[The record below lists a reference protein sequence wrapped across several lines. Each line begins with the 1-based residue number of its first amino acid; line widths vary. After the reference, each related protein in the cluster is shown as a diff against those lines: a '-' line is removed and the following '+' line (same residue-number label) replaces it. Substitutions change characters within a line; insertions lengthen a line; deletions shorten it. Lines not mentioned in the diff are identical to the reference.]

1 MTKYVLKR
9 LLYMVIVFLLVS
21 LLMYSIYNLIPTDP
35 ARAQLEPMKTSLK
48 PAEYEQRYQMLR
60 QQMGLNDP
68 LIVRYLRWIGFWPDV
83 NGKLDGMLQGNFGY
97 SQIYKTDVANVLP
110 SRMLNTIYINI
121 FSTLVALA
129 ITIPLGIYCAVHKRS
144 KTDNAVQVLSIVGYS
159 IPVYIIAL
167 IFIWLFAVTL
177 RWLPVFGMQ
186 TPGNNFT
193 GFRAF
198 LDKVYYMTLPVLVMT
213 VGSLGGMTRYVR
225 AAMIEALSM
234 DYIKGFQVIYTNLNS
249 YIEEDLPLL
258 ASTGVPIAYDFS
270 VRWTDEYLARVC
282 PYIQVALLSCAHLN
296 AQRREEEMRKV
307 AALGV
312 PVVLGTI
319 GEDGSYVL
327 YNGRFSF
334 ANAVHAD
341 NVIDT
346 MGAGDSYFAAFLCH
360 LLDISESGRLLE
372 GTVEENTRSLR
383 DAMEKGAAFAAKVC
397 AMEGAFGYGTP
408 IAGRTE
414 L

>member
-35 ARAQLEPMKTSLK
+35 ARAQLEPMKTTLK

-60 QQMGLNDP
+60 QQMGLDDP

-159 IPVYIIAL
+159 IPVYI
-167 IFIWLFAVTL
+167 WLFAVTL

-234 DYIKGFQVIYTNLNS
+234 DYIRTARAKGLREKVVIYSHAWRN
-249 YIEEDLPLL
+249 
-258 ASTGVPIAYDFS
+258 
-270 VRWTDEYLARVC
+270 
-282 PYIQVALLSCAHLN
+282 ALLPVITVLIGWFISIFSGSLIIEQMFALN
-296 AQRREEEMRKV
+296 GMGQLYYQGLMNNDFEL
-307 AALGV
+307 ALA
-312 PVVLGTI
+312 I
-319 GEDGSYVL
+319 QMFYVL
-327 YNGRFSF
+327 IALVGQLIT
-334 ANAVHAD
+334 D
-341 NVIDT
+341 L
-346 MGAGDSYFAAFLCH
+346 SYGIV
-360 LLDISESGRLLE
+360 DPR
-372 GTVEENTRSLR
+372 VRVN
-383 DAMEKGAAFAAKVC
+383 K
-397 AMEGAFGYGTP
+397 
-408 IAGRTE
+408 
-414 L
+414 

>member
-48 PAEYEQRYQMLR
+48 PDEYEQRYQMLR
-60 QQMGLNDP
+60 QQMGLDDP

-83 NGKLDGMLQGNFGY
+83 NGDLNGMLQGNFGY

-193 GFRAF
+193 GVRAF

-234 DYIKGFQVIYTNLNS
+234 DYIRTARAKGLREKVVIYSHAWRN
-249 YIEEDLPLL
+249 
-258 ASTGVPIAYDFS
+258 
-270 VRWTDEYLARVC
+270 
-282 PYIQVALLSCAHLN
+282 ALLPVITVLIGWFISIFSGSLIIEQMFALN
-296 AQRREEEMRKV
+296 GMGQLYYQGLMNNDFEL
-307 AALGV
+307 ALA
-312 PVVLGTI
+312 I
-319 GEDGSYVL
+319 QMFYVL
-327 YNGRFSF
+327 IALVGQLIT
-334 ANAVHAD
+334 D
-341 NVIDT
+341 L
-346 MGAGDSYFAAFLCH
+346 SYGIV
-360 LLDISESGRLLE
+360 DPR
-372 GTVEENTRSLR
+372 VRVN
-383 DAMEKGAAFAAKVC
+383 K
-397 AMEGAFGYGTP
+397 
-408 IAGRTE
+408 
-414 L
+414 

>member
-9 LLYMVIVFLLVS
+9 LVYMVIVFLLVS

-35 ARAQLEPMKTSLK
+35 ARAQLEPMKTTLK
-48 PAEYEQRYQMLR
+48 PEEYEQRYQMLR
-60 QQMGLNDP
+60 QQMGLDDP

-83 NGKLDGMLQGNFGY
+83 NGELNGMLQGNFGY

-144 KTDNAVQVLSIVGYS
+144 KSDNAVQVLSIVGYS

-198 LDKVYYMTLPVLVMT
+198 LDKVYYMILPVLVMT

-234 DYIKGFQVIYTNLNS
+234 DYIRTARAKGLREKVVVYSHAWRN
-249 YIEEDLPLL
+249 
-258 ASTGVPIAYDFS
+258 
-270 VRWTDEYLARVC
+270 
-282 PYIQVALLSCAHLN
+282 ALLPVITVLIGWFISIFSGSLIIEQMFALN
-296 AQRREEEMRKV
+296 GMGQLYYQGLMNNDFEL
-307 AALGV
+307 ALA
-312 PVVLGTI
+312 I
-319 GEDGSYVL
+319 QMFYVL
-327 YNGRFSF
+327 IALVGQLIT
-334 ANAVHAD
+334 D
-341 NVIDT
+341 L
-346 MGAGDSYFAAFLCH
+346 SYGIV
-360 LLDISESGRLLE
+360 DPR
-372 GTVEENTRSLR
+372 VRVN
-383 DAMEKGAAFAAKVC
+383 K
-397 AMEGAFGYGTP
+397 
-408 IAGRTE
+408 
-414 L
+414 

>member
-35 ARAQLEPMKTSLK
+35 ARAQLEPMKTTLK

-60 QQMGLNDP
+60 EQMGLNDP

-83 NGKLDGMLQGNFGY
+83 NGKLNGMLQGNFGY

-110 SRMLNTIYINI
+110 ARMRNTIFINI

-144 KTDNAVQVLSIVGYS
+144 KTDNTVQVLSIIGYS

-177 RWLPVFGMQ
+177 GWLPVFGMQ

-198 LDKVYYMTLPVLVMT
+198 IDRVYYMILPVLVMT

-234 DYIKGFQVIYTNLNS
+234 DYIRTARAKGLREKVVIYSHAWRN
-249 YIEEDLPLL
+249 
-258 ASTGVPIAYDFS
+258 
-270 VRWTDEYLARVC
+270 
-282 PYIQVALLSCAHLN
+282 ALLPVITVLIGWFISIFSGSLIIEQMFALN
-296 AQRREEEMRKV
+296 GMGQLYYQGLMNNDFEL
-307 AALGV
+307 ALA
-312 PVVLGTI
+312 I
-319 GEDGSYVL
+319 QMFYVL
-327 YNGRFSF
+327 IALVGQLIT
-334 ANAVHAD
+334 D
-341 NVIDT
+341 L
-346 MGAGDSYFAAFLCH
+346 SYGLV
-360 LLDISESGRLLE
+360 DPR
-372 GTVEENTRSLR
+372 VRVN
-383 DAMEKGAAFAAKVC
+383 K
-397 AMEGAFGYGTP
+397 
-408 IAGRTE
+408 
-414 L
+414 

>member
-35 ARAQLEPMKTSLK
+35 ARAQLEPMKTTLK

-60 QQMGLNDP
+60 QQMGLDDP

-234 DYIKGFQVIYTNLNS
+234 DYIRTARAKGLREKVVIYSHAWRNALLPIITSIIGWFISIFSGSVIIENTFSLNGMGKLYWAGLNNLDF
-249 YIEEDLPLL
+249 ELVL
-258 ASTGVPIAYDFS
+258 A
-270 VRWTDEYLARVC
+270 
-282 PYIQVALLSCAHLN
+282 IQMFYTVVAL
-296 AQRREEEMRKV
+296 
-307 AALGV
+307 
-312 PVVLGTI
+312 I
-319 GEDGSYVL
+319 GS
-327 YNGRFSF
+327 
-334 ANAVHAD
+334 
-341 NVIDT
+341 
-346 MGAGDSYFAAFLCH
+346 
-360 LLDISESGRLLE
+360 LLMDIS
-372 GTVEENTRSLR
+372 
-383 DAMEKGAAFAAKVC
+383 
-397 AMEGAFGYGTP
+397 YGLVDP
-408 IAGRTE
+408 RVRVDK
-414 L
+414 

>member
-144 KTDNAVQVLSIVGYS
+144 KSDNAVQVLSIVGYS

-234 DYIKGFQVIYTNLNS
+234 DYVRTARAKGLREKVVIYSHAWRN
-249 YIEEDLPLL
+249 
-258 ASTGVPIAYDFS
+258 
-270 VRWTDEYLARVC
+270 
-282 PYIQVALLSCAHLN
+282 ALLPVITLVIGWFLSIFSGSIIIETTFALN
-296 AQRREEEMRKV
+296 GM
-307 AALGV
+307 G
-312 PVVLGTI
+312 
-319 GEDGSYVL
+319 VL
-327 YNGRFSF
+327 YYNGLTNQDYELVLAMQMFYTVVSL
-334 ANAVHAD
+334 VGILLTD
-341 NVIDT
+341 L
-346 MGAGDSYFAAFLCH
+346 SYGLV
-360 LLDISESGRLLE
+360 DPR
-372 GTVEENTRSLR
+372 VRV
-383 DAMEKGAAFAAKVC
+383 DK
-397 AMEGAFGYGTP
+397 
-408 IAGRTE
+408 
-414 L
+414 

>member
-9 LLYMVIVFLLVS
+9 LVYMVIVFLLVS

-35 ARAQLEPMKTSLK
+35 ARAQLEPMKTTLK
-48 PAEYEQRYQMLR
+48 PEEYEQRYQMLR
-60 QQMGLNDP
+60 QQMGLDDP

-83 NGKLDGMLQGNFGY
+83 NGELNGMLQGNFGY

-144 KTDNAVQVLSIVGYS
+144 KSDNAVQVLSIVGYS

-167 IFIWLFAVTL
+167 LFIWLFAVTL

-234 DYIKGFQVIYTNLNS
+234 DYIRTARSKGISNGKVVFKHAFKN
-249 YIEEDLPLL
+249 
-258 ASTGVPIAYDFS
+258 
-270 VRWTDEYLARVC
+270 
-282 PYIQVALLSCAHLN
+282 AL
-296 AQRREEEMRKV
+296 
-307 AALGV
+307 V
-312 PVVLGTI
+312 PVVTIVALQIPNLVGGALITETVFAWPGLGQLVVQSI
-319 GEDGSYVL
+319 GSHDMSVVQACVVIIAL
-327 YNGRFSF
+327 ITMA
-334 ANAVHAD
+334 ANLLAD
-341 NVIDT
+341 LVYCIIDPRIR
-346 MGAGDSYFAAFLCH
+346 Y
-360 LLDISESGRLLE
+360 
-372 GTVEENTRSLR
+372 
-383 DAMEKGAAFAAKVC
+383 
-397 AMEGAFGYGTP
+397 
-408 IAGRTE
+408 
-414 L
+414 